1 MVSVLNATLTIT
13 PVTLCLYNDN
23 TLYSIG
29 KKKMKTI
36 SMVKTN
42 SKKVELRYKTITF
55 YGDSLVDN
63 RLPVMVFFNKD
74 HIVICD
80 YSELG
85 LYIGSKQNVKPL
97 EAPLLLALQYI
108 NLFSDITQAK
118 SDNRSFREFISKLT
132 Q

>member
-1 MVSVLNATLTIT
+1 MRE
-13 PVTLCLYNDN
+13 
-23 TLYSIG
+23 
-29 KKKMKTI
+29 KKMKTI
-36 SMVKTN
+36 N
-42 SKKVELRYKTITF
+42 VEETKSEKIDYRYKAITF

-63 RLPVMVFFNKD
+63 RLPVMVFFNRD

-85 LYIGSKQNVKPL
+85 LYIASKQDTKPL

-108 NLFSDITQAK
+108 NLYAKIENAK
-118 SDNRSFREFISKLT
+118 SDNRSFREFIKQLT